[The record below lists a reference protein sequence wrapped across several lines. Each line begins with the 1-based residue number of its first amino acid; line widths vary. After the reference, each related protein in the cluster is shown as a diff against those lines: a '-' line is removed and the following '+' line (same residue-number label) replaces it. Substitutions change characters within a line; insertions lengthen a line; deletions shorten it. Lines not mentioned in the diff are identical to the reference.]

1 MRWKLG
7 GHFSFSKGLDMNRRS
22 PIHQIVTLAVFV
34 LVSVGGVAAHH
45 SFAVFDHN
53 QTVTVTGTV
62 TKFQWTNPHGFLEV
76 DFRAADGTTKHY
88 TIELTSI
95 NMLTR
100 AGWNSRSIK
109 AGETVKAMVAPL
121 LSGEPGGL
129 LLEVT
134 LSDGRMLSS
143 PVPAVNTFKRTPE
156 KELK

>member
-1 MRWKLG
+1 ML
-7 GHFSFSKGLDMNRRS
+7 RRR
-22 PIHQIVTLAVFV
+22 PMCRVIGVTLFV
-34 LVSVGGVAAHH
+34 LAAAATAAAHH

-53 QTVTVTGTV
+53 RTVSE
-62 TKFQWTNPHGFLEV
+62 FRWTNPHGFLEV
-76 DFRAADGTTKHY
+76 DYRSGDGTMKHY

-95 NMLTR
+95 NMLSR

-109 AGETVKAMVAPL
+109 AGETVKAIVAPL

-134 LSDGRMLSS
+134 LSGDRTLVS
-143 PVPAVNTFKRTPE
+143 PVPAANSFKRTPE

>member
-1 MRWKLG
+1 MSYL
-7 GHFSFSKGLDMNRRS
+7 RRLQRS
-22 PIHQIVTLAVFV
+22 LALVLVGCVAGVTL
-34 LVSVGGVAAHH
+34 AAHH
-45 SFAVFDHN
+45 SFAVFDHT
-53 QTVTVTGTV
+53 QSVTVRGTV

-76 DFRAADGTTKHY
+76 DYLAADRTTKRF

-95 NMLTR
+95 NMLAR

-109 AGETVKAMVAPL
+109 AGEQVTAIVAPL

-134 LSDGRMLSS
+134 LSDGRTLTS
-143 PVPAVNTFKRTPE
+143 PVPGANTFKRTPE

>member
-1 MRWKLG
+1 MT
-7 GHFSFSKGLDMNRRS
+7 RRS
-22 PIHQIVTLAVFV
+22 PIRQTVTSALFV
-34 LVSVGGVAAHH
+34 LAAVATVAAHH
-45 SFAVFDHN
+45 SFAVFDHT

-62 TKFQWTNPHGFLEV
+62 TKFQWTNPHGFLEM
-76 DFRAADGTTKHY
+76 DYRAADGTTKHY

-100 AGWNSRSIK
+100 SGWTSRSVK
-109 AGETVKAMVAPL
+109 AGETAKAIVAPL

-134 LSDGRMLSS
+134 LPGGRTLVS
-143 PVPAVNTFKRTPE
+143 PVPAANTFKRTPE

>member
-1 MRWKLG
+1 
-7 GHFSFSKGLDMNRRS
+7 MNRRS
-22 PIHQIVTLAVFV
+22 PTHQTVTVALLVLAA
-34 LVSVGGVAAHH
+34 SGAVAAHH
-45 SFAVFDHN
+45 SFAVFDHG

-62 TKFQWTNPHGFLEV
+62 TKFQWTNPHGFLEM
-76 DFRAADGTTKHY
+76 DYRAADGTMKQY

-100 AGWNSRSIK
+100 AGWTSRSIK
-109 AGETVKAMVAPL
+109 AGETVKAIVAPL

-134 LSDGRMLSS
+134 LADGRMLAS
-143 PVPAVNTFKRTPE
+143 PVPAANTFKRTPE

>member
-1 MRWKLG
+1 MHCREIG
-7 GHFSFSKGLDMNRRS
+7 R
-22 PIHQIVTLAVFV
+22 TLAAAV
-34 LVSVGGVAAHH
+34 LCVVAGVAAVAGHH
-45 SFAVFDHN
+45 SFAVFDHT
-53 QTVTVTGTV
+53 QTVTVTGVV
-62 TKFQWTNPHGFLEV
+62 TKYQWTNPHGFLEM
-76 DFRAADGTTKHY
+76 DYRAADGTTKHY

-109 AGETVKAMVAPL
+109 AGENVKAIVAPL

-134 LSDGRMLSS
+134 LSNGKTLVS
-143 PVPAVNTFKRTPE
+143 PVPAANTFKRTPE

>member
-1 MRWKLG
+1 MT
-7 GHFSFSKGLDMNRRS
+7 RRS
-22 PIHQIVTLAVFV
+22 TLQIVAVALLV
-34 LVSVGGVAAHH
+34 LVTTYGAAAHH
-45 SFAVFDHN
+45 SFAVFDHT

-62 TKFQWTNPHGFLEV
+62 TKYQWTNPHGFLEM
-76 DFRAADGTTKHY
+76 DYRAADGTMKHY

-100 AGWNSRSIK
+100 AGWTSRSVK
-109 AGETVKAMVAPL
+109 EGETAKAIVAPL

-134 LSDGRMLSS
+134 LSDGRTLTP
-143 PVPAVNTFKRTPE
+143 PVPAINTFKRTPE

>member
-1 MRWKLG
+1 MT
-7 GHFSFSKGLDMNRRS
+7 RRS
-22 PIHQIVTLAVFV
+22 PLRQTVTSALFV
-34 LVSVGGVAAHH
+34 LAAAATAAAHH
-45 SFAVFDHN
+45 SFAVFDHS

-62 TKFQWTNPHGFLEV
+62 TKFQWTNPHGFLEM
-76 DFRAADGTTKHY
+76 DYRAADGTMKHY

-100 AGWNSRSIK
+100 SGWTSRSVK
-109 AGETVKAMVAPL
+109 AGETAKAIVAPL

-134 LSDGRMLSS
+134 LPGGRTLTS
-143 PVPAVNTFKRTPE
+143 PVPAANTFKRTPE

>member
-1 MRWKLG
+1 MQ
-7 GHFSFSKGLDMNRRS
+7 RRAF
-22 PIHQIVTLAVFV
+22 VVMLFFLAS
-34 LVSVGGVAAHH
+34 VSIVAAHH
-45 SFAVFDHN
+45 SFAVFDHT
-53 QTVTVTGTV
+53 QTVTVNGVV
-62 TKFQWTNPHGFLEV
+62 TKYQWTNPHGFLEV
-76 DFRAADGTTKHY
+76 DYRAADGTTKHY

-109 AGETVKAMVAPL
+109 AGETVKAIVAPL

-134 LSDGRMLSS
+134 LSDGKTLVS
-143 PVPAVNTFKRTPE
+143 PVPAANTFKRTPE

>member
-1 MRWKLG
+1 MQRGREPL
-7 GHFSFSKGLDMNRRS
+7 RR
-22 PIHQIVTLAVFV
+22 IVVGAVFLVV
-34 LVSVGGVAAHH
+34 LGASAVVAHH

-62 TKFQWTNPHGFLEV
+62 TRFQWVNPHGFLEV
-76 DFRAADGTTKHY
+76 DYRAADGSTKHY

-95 NMLTR
+95 NMLSR
-100 AGWNSRSIK
+100 AGWNSRSVK

-134 LSDGRMLSS
+134 FADGRKLVS
-143 PVPAVNTFKRTPE
+143 PVPAPNTFTRTPE
-156 KELK
+156 RELR

>member
-1 MRWKLG
+1 MAL
-7 GHFSFSKGLDMNRRS
+7 L
-22 PIHQIVTLAVFV
+22 V
-34 LVSVGGVAAHH
+34 LIASGAVAAHH
-45 SFAVFDHN
+45 SFAVFDHS

-62 TKFQWTNPHGFLEV
+62 TKYQWTNPHGFLEM
-76 DFRAADGTTKHY
+76 DYRAADGTTKHY

-100 AGWNSRSIK
+100 AGWTSRSIK

-134 LSDGRMLSS
+134 LADGRMLTS
-143 PVPAVNTFKRTPE
+143 PVPAANTFKRTPE